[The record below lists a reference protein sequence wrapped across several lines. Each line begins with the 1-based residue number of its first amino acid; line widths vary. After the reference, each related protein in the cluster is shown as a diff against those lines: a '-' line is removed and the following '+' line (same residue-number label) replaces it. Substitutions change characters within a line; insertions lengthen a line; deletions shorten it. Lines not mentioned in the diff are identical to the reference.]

1 MVSEKTAS
9 GNNSEEYALPGKEGL
24 HALAEEMRRLAD
36 VNMTGVAVSIA
47 TFVRSRGL
55 LASHSSADTTFIW
68 RNSFLFYHQ
77 LLHPLSSIIFPPSPD
92 LYLRL
97 RGRCMPLQR
106 LEDSPVSVVQRW
118 RTVAVEVAFGSSLHV
133 LAQLITISGER
144 ALVPLVGLLPP
155 RDSIERCCLWTMVS
169 PLLT

>member
-47 TFVRSRGL
+47 TFVRSCGP
-55 LASHSSADTTFIW
+55 LASHSSADTTS
-68 RNSFLFYHQ
+68 NSFLFYHQ

-92 LYLRL
+92 LYLHL
-97 RGRCMPLQR
+97 PGHCMPLQR
-106 LEDSPVSVVQRW
+106 LEDSPVSVVQQW
-118 RTVAVEVAFGSSLHV
+118 RTVVVEVAFGSSLHV
-133 LAQLITISGER
+133 LAQSITISGER
-144 ALVPLVGLLPP
+144 ALVPLAGLLPP